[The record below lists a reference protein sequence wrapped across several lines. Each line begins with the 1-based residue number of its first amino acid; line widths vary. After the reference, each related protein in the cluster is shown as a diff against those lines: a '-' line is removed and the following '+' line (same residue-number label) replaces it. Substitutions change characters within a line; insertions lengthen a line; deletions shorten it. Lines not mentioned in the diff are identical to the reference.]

1 MVADSL
7 ARVMQSLA
15 QLMRAEFSATET
27 VVHRGGKG
35 HAREEIVQSFLTKYL
50 PSHVEATA
58 RGQIITSTGEVSS
71 ESDIL
76 IIDRSTPPFLRMRD
90 FRIVPSECTYGVL
103 EVKSHLTGSEL
114 IKDCEKIKRVKSLP
128 KTAYRPQRGVR
139 VLRAEVPEYLRTAG
153 LIFAFNSINLT
164 SLGAQFRNW
173 CAGQDATLVPDGV
186 WILGKGGLVWST
198 PGTEGLHPRPVAGC
212 ELRVVRADPV
222 QDILLLFATHLSAL
236 FAYAEMPPL
245 NLDKYSDTEF
255 ENLNIDC
262 LSVDLK

>member
-15 QLMRAEFSATET
+15 HLMRAEFSATET

-50 PSHVEATA
+50 PGHVEATA

-90 FRIVPSECTYGVL
+90 FRIVPSECAYGVL
-103 EVKSHLTGSEL
+103 EVKSRLTGPEL
-114 IKDCEKIKRVKSLP
+114 VKDCEKIRKVKSLP
-128 KTAYRPQRGVR
+128 KTAYRPERGIR
-139 VLRAEVPEYLRTAG
+139 VLSAQVPEYMRMAG
-153 LIFAFNSINLT
+153 LIFAFNSIDLA
-164 SLGAQFRNW
+164 SLGVQFRDW
-173 CAGQDATLVPDGV
+173 CAGQDAALVPDGV

-198 PGTEGLHPRPVAGC
+198 PGSEGFHPRPSPGC

-222 QDILLLFATHLSAL
+222 QDVLLLFATHLSAL
-236 FAYAEMPPL
+236 FAYARMPPL
-245 NLDKYSDTEF
+245 NLDEYSDSAF
-255 ENLNIDC
+255 QN
-262 LSVDLK
+262 LSVDSLPVDLK